1 MANTTTPAPSANAS
15 KKRSRNFGPEED
27 KQLAKSWLLIST
39 DPIQSNNQSK
49 EQFWSNVVDDFNM
62 FTGGPSREASGLQS
76 RWKTLQREVLKFCA
90 IHNWIKDK
98 PPSGSTPEDWL
109 ISARQLYFEDTTKS
123 FAYERPWTLLRNAAK
138 FKPPDQTQAI
148 NGRPPSA
155 TPSNNTIP
163 DSSTVPGGARSNE
176 PNRWERPLGTHS
188 TKRKLNEEEYKNKK
202 MKLLQTSVKE
212 ASKRSKEAKRA
223 NDIQDKLVAID
234 REKMDINLMFI
245 NANDC
250 PDNLSCKY
258 LQARK
263 ERIIQ
268 KLRDGEIEPSS
279 VTRHTSSSCPP
290 TSEPNH
296 NNHSDEEEE
305 EGQDEEEDDG
315 DDEFD
320 QSAHDEEL
328 QLATQDNMTVVD
340 PALN

>member
-1 MANTTTPAPSANAS
+1 
-15 KKRSRNFGPEED
+15 
-27 KQLAKSWLLIST
+27 
-39 DPIQSNNQSK
+39 
-49 EQFWSNVVDDFNM
+49 M

-90 IHNWIKDK
+90 IHNRIKDK
-98 PPSGSTPEDWL
+98 PPSGSTPKDWL

-148 NGRPPSA
+148 NGHPPSA

-176 PNRWERPLGTHS
+176 PNRWERPLGTCS
-188 TKRKLNEEEYKNKK
+188 TKRKLNKEEYKNKK

-212 ASKRSKEAKRA
+212 ASKRSKEAKH
-223 NDIQDKLVAID
+223 DLS
-234 REKMDINLMFI
+234 RE
-245 NANDC
+245 
-250 PDNLSCKY
+250 Y

-268 KLRDGEIEPSS
+268 KLRDGEIKPSS
-279 VTRHTSSSCPP
+279 VTCHTSSSWPP

-328 QLATQDNMTVVD
+328 QLATRDNMTLVD